1 MATYRLTPAERRARA
16 LERKKQSENRILYKS
31 YLQQVEEYNRQR
43 EEYEKQVEEERLNA
57 IWEERE
63 RNSQNFFV
71 RGIHTIGDIAANVI
85 TGAVKGLEGIY
96 DLGAGIVGAVGG
108 IFDDG
113 FQDRVK
119 EHIAYDWTME
129 TFGNDWQEALKYSYT
144 KDGGIIEGVASGIGQ
159 MLPAVAVTIATGG
172 AGAPAAVAQAASLA
186 TMGASAAGNA
196 TEEAFKDGASYY
208 GGLGYGVASGVV
220 EAATEKIFGGATKGI
235 FGKGMADDLV
245 KKSVASTGIKRVAKN
260 ALEEGI
266 EEVAAELV
274 NPALKSIYKG
284 GEAFNEYGKGEYW
297 LGVGKAGAIGSLT
310 ALAYSGSVGY
320 GLSKVGKG
328 YVGAEADINESLMEI
343 DTQKKKAENLFA
355 NDKLTEKNDAQISS
369 NVQENYRNI
378 ERTLQKANDKK
389 RASLIEK
396 FSLGSA
402 FESNG
407 TMKVDFATKLGFVAP
422 TTQVDTQGQETTS
435 RTLASLLR
443 KEYYSPS
450 LRGNETEV
458 ETDLKSITEKLKQ
471 DEIELAKEQGREV
484 KEIAEVKPFTGE
496 LTDKGKKNYAQ
507 TKKAMN
513 YLNSKSGRNVNI
525 VVVDPHESINA
536 NIVDDRTI
544 YIGADTFENDTWAGA
559 IVHEYTHYAEGT
571 KEYVKLVN
579 YLQSDP
585 KLLDKAFTSFV
596 NRGYA
601 NADMIKTINEK
612 QARGETLTEQETTYI
627 ASLFSSRTFQSEM
640 GAIMSESLLGTEEF
654 IDTIVSKETSIAEK
668 VMKKIKD
675 LKAMFERLGNA
686 EARAEYKRLSKA
698 EKLYLNAI
706 EKAGY
711 KYRNGKILVRR
722 KKEEIDSTS
731 QNEYNSDEIQLSK
744 KSNDYQEY
752 YNPKIK
758 NLLSS
763 GEWKSWYNKRAE
775 YIKGG
780 NFVKI
785 DDNILIPVSG
795 TKVVV
800 TDISFE
806 NPYAKDVLVLT
817 DNFDGDANDLIA
829 YIEKEVIKYGYS
841 IQEIWKLVEN
851 VYGET
856 IFNIH
861 NGAVGVDSKSNQRRK
876 PSNRQDDRTL
886 QGDQDG
892 EGTSTRSPKVDSEVK
907 SSRKED
913 ISSAITL
920 RAKALPESKVRG
932 NYIFSIKWRGEL
944 TNEKIVKYL
953 KDGVWHN
960 NDRTSFAK
968 ALKEYSS
975 VEEAYENIY
984 YHGTGGYIHNSI
996 KPSIILP
1003 QDVDLG
1009 GGYDERYYAIS
1020 VSKSKDRASTF
1031 TGVKSSGMV
1040 YTIIL
1045 REGARVIEMPEL
1057 QDSVELEDY
1066 IVDLW
1071 KNGVDAVKL
1080 GDWNDEFSE
1089 QELAILNPLAVAVG
1103 GSEYFRVFN
1112 KPKFQNY
1119 TLEEVKSLYTKS
1131 IKALE
1136 NKDYDSKDLKFSRK
1150 VDTDSEGTR
1159 LSEGQIK
1166 FFQDAHCV
1174 DNQGRLLRVYH
1185 GTMSGDFTIFD
1196 ISKANP
1202 ESDMGAG
1209 FYFSS
1214 SYDDVGNNYEQGGQD
1229 LTAKIERLAER
1240 IEAEEEIDYEDA
1252 LVKAEKQLKKE
1263 TKLFEVY
1270 LDIKNPAYV
1279 GGYNDVATVLFD
1291 ELVDED
1297 ISMEDY
1303 DSDDE
1308 YYEAMDIAREE
1319 KLQEIIDEVDNILS
1333 RQGIYGYEE
1342 WVNVLYENGA
1352 FDGGITITQLKEILN
1367 NNIYDCYNENGDI
1380 ATNELVRAIIE
1391 ALGYDAIIDNTVV
1404 DKWGYNSGRHTY
1416 MEGLDEDTRH
1426 FIVFKPEQIKLID
1439 NKNPT
1444 SNPDIRFSRKEN
1456 KQYYYQLSKGQ
1467 IKKLFA
1473 NNTHYKVYS
1482 KADAEKIINNVL
1494 SNYMAFGD
1502 KYGEISGKT
1511 KKEVIDMLWQGLNSA
1526 KPGYQTSVAL
1536 NVADYIIQNSVLESM
1551 YGDIQDAEI
1560 QYAMDIIE
1568 VLRPYLHSIDLTSLK
1583 GEISYR
1589 YDTDK
1594 SPYLLWG
1601 KRKGESGK
1609 GADQIAMELE
1619 DFGIHID
1626 AINEAEIFFEID
1638 TQYRNAVKTLKKKAK
1653 EILSESLSKEE
1664 LHDLR
1669 QDIAKEVL
1677 RGFDYTGDSS
1687 KLARVVEEYKKKI
1700 ATLNEKLKDEKAHN
1714 KAVNGLL
1721 DKIQKIKDIKYETFL
1736 NATQYKNDLFK
1747 GSIEKLSKIKY
1758 RGNLNES
1765 GTRNILAGLL
1775 SWYDKKNPILNYID
1789 ENNQGMYDE
1798 EIHTMLEEIV
1808 NGKGTLK
1815 TKEVLALDNIVDHFT
1830 HLIENYNKVY
1840 RNGKYVDAQPIIENY
1855 LTIMEKNKGVKVGW
1869 LSKIFDKVFNNT
1881 KASYLQTFSDPIT
1894 IARKMDMYE
1903 EGFYTEMLEALRRGG
1918 IGAATMEMNIREKLD
1933 EFLSKNKRFIKDLG
1947 KRTIEYKG
1955 KQIPISQAFLL
1966 YMTLNR
1972 EQAIRG
1978 LAYSGF
1984 AYEDSKGETQ
1994 RVQGFTADEDLTF
2007 EELVVLAKAEQ
2018 ETLYKQF
2025 SEVDKEYIEIAETIF
2040 NEDCKEAKKKTDIIR
2055 KGYSNVLEGYYVPIR
2070 RAFISK
2076 NIDQSTYIDETN
2088 RASNASF
2095 NKDTVQGAK
2104 NELFIEG
2111 LDSVLDRHIRAIC
2124 QYANLSTIID
2134 EYNILYNLDMG
2145 NNPNNTTSIKTQSVN
2160 VWKQGNDYF
2169 RELIGDIQNI
2179 PKQKGVGM
2187 RAIGFVRGSYAKYQL
2202 GANPKVWFTQLSSFF
2217 ASSSILDYSSI
2228 VKGFGIKTPDVDEY
2242 CELAKLRNNDNSAA
2256 MAQGVLDRSTKTG
2269 RAIDKVN
2276 ELGDLLMKPIGMMDR
2291 FVVKR
2296 LFGACQ
2302 VQVEKDNGLK
2312 VGTTENKKKAGEL
2325 LERVILETQQNALA
2339 TERSAAMRS
2348 GNEIVRTFTMFTADS
2363 MKVIGRVID
2372 SLGEI
2377 SVLKAKIR
2385 QETDPEV
2392 KKSLEEKLKKANK
2405 KARKSITALGA
2416 TAIFMALIA
2425 QAFRTLYNKDDED
2438 DNIPLNMTVD
2448 AIGNLMGGLPLIK
2461 DVYAKLVEGYDL
2473 NNYTYSAIN
2482 DLLDSFGAILNNE
2495 GKPAQQIKNV
2505 VNAIGQLTGIPTRN
2519 IYNFFYGITNRISPS
2534 TGYLIDNA
2542 FYNKNYSSDLAKAI
2556 ENEDEDMIATIIG
2569 IMLNERVGSIE
2580 NSKTRK
2586 EIDALVSK
2594 GYEVLPKSIGE
2605 TITYEG
2611 EKITLTSKQREQFKK
2626 VYSKANETLASLVEG
2641 KYYESATD
2649 EVRAKAIKFIYD
2661 IYYNLAIEDLL
2672 GVDLETKNILFAKAV
2687 DIPSLAIIVA
2697 TARALESDKDKDGKT
2712 ISGSKKAKVQSY
2724 INSLKLNATQK
2735 YMIMGYLGY
2744 TNKYGASQV
2753 KRYIQSLSLTTSQ
2766 KELLYEYSGYK
2777 N

>member
-1 MATYRLTPAERRARA
+1 MAYSLTPAERRARA
-16 LERKKQSENRILYKS
+16 QALKETRENRFAYQKYIRDK
-31 YLQQVEEYNRQR
+31 EEWEKTQKVAEQKRLD
-43 EEYEKQVEEERLNA
+43 EESR
-57 IWEERE
+57 I
-63 RNSQNFFV
+63 NSQNFIV
-71 RGIHTIGDIAANVI
+71 RALSTIGDIAANVI

-407 TMKVDFATKLGFVAP
+407 TMKVDFATKLGLVAP

-458 ETDLKSITEKLKQ
+458 ETDLKSITEKLKE
-471 DEIELAKEQGREV
+471 DEIKLAEEQGREV

-612 QARGETLTEQETTYI
+612 QARGETLTEQETTYM

-722 KKEEIDSTS
+722 KKEEIDSIS
-731 QNEYNSDEIQLSK
+731 QNEYNSDEIQ
-744 KSNDYQEY
+744 
-752 YNPKIK
+752 
-758 NLLSS
+758 SS
-763 GEWKSWYNKRAE
+763 RKFSFQHQ
-775 YIKGG
+775 
-780 NFVKI
+780 NF
-785 DDNILIPVSG
+785 PG
-795 TKVVV
+795 
-800 TDISFE
+800 
-806 NPYAKDVLVLT
+806 
-817 DNFDGDANDLIA
+817 
-829 YIEKEVIKYGYS
+829 EKESGGSEAHRLAIWWASKDTILAGDQTLISMKDKWYLVEKFDDATNHYQVEDRITKKEYDKINEEIKANGRSGKILS
-841 IQEIWKLVEN
+841 IQRAFTNYDKFDKLNYPVEG
-851 VYGET
+851 GESS
-856 IFNIH
+856 
-861 NGAVGVDSKSNQRRK
+861 VDSLQTQHGREDTKLLHVDKSKSQRGQTESHGRGN
-876 PSNRQDDRTL
+876 SEGGGQSRQ
-886 QGDQDG
+886 
-892 EGTSTRSPKVDSEVK
+892 VK

-1080 GDWNDEFSE
+1080 GDWNDKFSE
-1089 QELAILNPLAVAVG
+1089 QELAILNPSAIAVG

-1119 TLEEVKSLYTKS
+1119 TLEEVKSLYSKS

-1150 VDTDSEGTR
+1150 VDTDSEGTK

-1214 SYDDVGNNYEQGGQD
+1214 SYDDVDNNYEDGGQD
-1229 LTAKIERLAER
+1229 LDNKIDRLAER
-1240 IEAEEEIDYEDA
+1240 IESEEDIDHEEAYKKAYDK
-1252 LVKAEKQLKKE
+1252 LVKKSH
-1263 TKLFEVY
+1263 LFEVY

-1308 YYEAMDIAREE
+1308 YFEAMDIAREE

-1367 NNIYDCYNENGDI
+1367 SNIYDCYNENGDI

-1619 DFGIHID
+1619 DYGIHID

-1653 EILSESLSKEE
+1653 EILSESLSKDE

-1918 IGAATMEMNIREKLD
+1918 IGAATMEMNIRERLD

-2040 NEDCKEAKKKTDIIR
+2040 NEDCKEAKRKTDIIR

-2187 RAIGFVRGSYAKYQL
+2187 RAIGFVRGGYAKYQL

-2697 TARALESDKDKDGKT
+2697 TARALESDKDNDGKT

-2744 TNKYGASQV
+2744 TNKYGALQV